1 MHGQVKEAERPGV
14 FAAILILNAVAALAL
29 RHSPLFFWLP
39 SRLDAWVSCGLLAVL
54 LLWRS
59 SPAWPKIAGHV
70 DRCRDIYIATALALV
85 AWIVRRTG
93 LYYGLPFS
101 FGVDEPAVVGPAVR
115 ILSSGDLNPHFF
127 HYPGLGYYLTAMAI
141 AFGYLR
147 EASAGLYQHFSDL
160 PQSLP
165 YYYARLV
172 SAVASTLTVPALYML
187 GKKVAGR
194 WPAVIG
200 ALLLALSHLSS
211 ESARD
216 AGFHSMA
223 PLFTVVAL
231 WALVEFLDT
240 GTTRSA
246 LAAGAIAGLA
256 FSSMYYAGTLLPIV
270 LLGVV
275 AGGRS
280 GIGPRLRLAGG
291 VILAFAAAFLATSPY
306 SLLDL
311 STFLTQFGE
320 RMYLARTS
328 VGWGIGSVEGGTALN
343 YARGFL
349 AAFGYASAA
358 FFVFGAVIDIAG
370 WARLRVILF
379 AFVSVHLAVIGSYP
393 SGFGRY
399 LGVAE
404 PPYLLLSATGFWA
417 ALQWLRRRSLAMIWL
432 PAALSAAAFMC
443 AVPFRRQIEWYRH
456 ARAPIACAAA
466 RTWIE
471 RNLSSNDTILI
482 ETATAFL
489 PGQFTRQRTVARIV
503 DLPLS
508 DFETR
513 GIRYVVVTRSLY
525 TRNLESETRYERYL
539 RKLGGHLLAQF
550 EGNDPIRNP
559 TVEVYELGSN
569 RERD

>member
-1 MHGQVKEAERPGV
+1 MVAHVNEARRPGV
-14 FAAILILNAVAALAL
+14 FAAVLILNAVAALAV

-39 SRLDAWVSCGLLAVL
+39 SRLDAWLSCALLAGL

-59 SPAWPKIAGHV
+59 RPAWPAMAGHV
-70 DRCRDIYIATALALV
+70 DRCRDIYIATALGLF

-127 HYPGLGYYLTAMAI
+127 HYPGLGYYMTAAAI
-141 AFGYLR
+141 ALGYLR
-147 EASAGLYQHFSDL
+147 EASAGVYAHFSEL
-160 PQSLP
+160 PQSVP
-165 YYYARLV
+165 YYYARLA
-172 SAVASTLTVPALYML
+172 SAIASTLTVPALYFL

-194 WPAVIG
+194 WPALIG

-223 PLFTVVAL
+223 PLLTVIAL

-240 GTTRSA
+240 GNTRTA
-246 LAAGAIAGLA
+246 LAAGAVAGLA
-256 FSSMYYAGTLLPIV
+256 FSTMYYAATLLPIV

-291 VILAFAAAFLATSPY
+291 VVLAFTLAFLATSPY

-311 STFLTQFGE
+311 STFLSQFGE

-328 VGWGIGSVEGGTALN
+328 VGWGMGSAAGGTAVN

-349 AAFGYASAA
+349 AAFGYVSAVS
-358 FFVFGAVIDIAG
+358 FVLAAIIDLAA

-379 AFVSVHLAVIGSYP
+379 AFVSLHLAVIGSYP

-404 PPYLLLSATGFWA
+404 PLYLLLSATGFWA
-417 ALQWLRRRSLAMIWL
+417 ALLWLRGRSRAGVWL
-432 PAALSAAAFMC
+432 PAALSGAALMC
-443 AVPFRRQIEWYRH
+443 AVPFLRQVEWYRH
-456 ARAPIACAAA
+456 VREPIACAAA
-466 RTWIE
+466 RAWIE
-471 RNLSSNDTILI
+471 RNLDSDDAVLV

-489 PGQFTRQRTVARIV
+489 PGKFARQAATARIV
-503 DLPLS
+503 DLPIG

-539 RKLGGHLLAQF
+539 RKLGGHLLARF

-559 TVEVYELGSN
+559 TVEVYELASAS
-569 RERD
+569 ERD